1 MPAILLFGVA
11 AGLMALVLMSI
22 QVELGRAV
30 GETGDTPEGTGP
42 GAGWLTRASWGFW
55 VGYHAALLA
64 VLAWLSYSCL
74 FSGWL
79 GCFRSVLAP

>member
-22 QVELGRAV
+22 QVELGRV
-30 GETGDTPEGTGP
+30 VDETGDGAKGTGLS
-42 GAGWLTRASWGFW
+42 AGWLTRASWGFW
-55 VGYHAALLA
+55 VGYHAALAA

-74 FSGWL
+74 LSGWF
-79 GCFRSVLAP
+79 GCFRSVFAP